1 MMLGVSCY
9 SLLVCKY
16 NYCFTHAGFHT
27 GGGGGG
33 GAHSTGGIVL
43 WPAFDTC
50 VYLGFEDVTKEGLRK
65 C

>member
-1 MMLGVSCY
+1 MLM
-9 SLLVCKY
+9 CKY
-16 NYCFTHAGFHT
+16 NYCLTHAGFHT
-27 GGGGGG
+27 GGG